1 MSEASVTV
9 VGAGIVGVASTL
21 WLQRAGFKV
30 TLIDSGGVGE
40 GASFGNAGNI
50 SPGAVVPYLIP
61 GIWREAPGWLLDP
74 QGPLAV
80 RPGHF
85 LKVLPWLSRAVRS
98 AKEEAALATS
108 RAMHALHGG
117 TIEAYDVITKGTDA
131 EGLIELSG
139 QLYVSEKPDSAQGS
153 ALSQRMREMAGVRST
168 VLDWMEIRELE
179 PSLAPIYKSGLLLP
193 DNGRCKNP
201 HQLVTSLARA
211 AERNGATI
219 LRGKVTGFQ
228 KEGRKVQAILVEGK
242 AHPVERVVIAAGAGS
257 GDLTAQLGTKIPV
270 EAERGYHITIED
282 PGVQPRIPVT
292 NTDSKFA
299 CSPMNCGLRLA
310 GTAEF
315 GGIDSEPNWQRAELL
330 KSQAQKMFPGV
341 RLDKVTRWA
350 GNRPSLPDGLP
361 VLGVAPKFDNA
372 WFAFGN
378 SHFGMSAGS
387 VMGKLLAELVAGRP
401 SSVDIAAFSTSR
413 FG

>member
-1 MSEASVTV
+1 
-9 VGAGIVGVASTL
+9 
-21 WLQRAGFKV
+21 
-30 TLIDSGGVGE
+30 
-40 GASFGNAGNI
+40 
-50 SPGAVVPYLIP
+50 
-61 GIWREAPGWLLDP
+61 
-74 QGPLAV
+74 
-80 RPGHF
+80 
-85 LKVLPWLSRAVRS
+85 
-98 AKEEAALATS
+98 
-108 RAMHALHGG
+108 
-117 TIEAYDVITKGTDA
+117 
-131 EGLIELSG
+131 
-139 QLYVSEKPDSAQGS
+139 
-153 ALSQRMREMAGVRST
+153 
-168 VLDWMEIRELE
+168 
-179 PSLAPIYKSGLLLP
+179 
-193 DNGRCKNP
+193 
-201 HQLVTSLARA
+201 VTSLARA

-292 NTDSKFA
+292 NTDAKFA